1 MAVEEAQGK
10 YQHYTLILPFFLTL
24 DLENKKSSQT
34 ISAEWSC
41 DPVLANEILQNFSVD
56 NLTSKETDN
65 ISLAKYFWPS
75 SLFWLGTQVGEKM
88 LQQED
93 IKSMFP

>member
-1 MAVEEAQGK
+1 MAVEEAWGRLALYTYTFILLDSRFGK
-10 YQHYTLILPFFLTL
+10 QKIFS
-24 DLENKKSSQT
+24 NS

-65 ISLAKYFWPS
+65 ISLGKYFWPS
-75 SLFWLGTQVGEKM
+75 SLFWLGTQVGKKM